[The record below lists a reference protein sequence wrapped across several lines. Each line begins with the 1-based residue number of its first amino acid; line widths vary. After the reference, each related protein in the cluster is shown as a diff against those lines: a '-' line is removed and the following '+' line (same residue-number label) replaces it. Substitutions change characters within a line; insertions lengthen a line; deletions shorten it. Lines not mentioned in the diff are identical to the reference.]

1 MTVTA
6 SPTGPVS
13 IGTDLTLQCSAED
26 PTGSGLTYQW
36 LKNGTLISG
45 EPSPTLMVTVMGP
58 KEGGIYTC
66 RVSNRVGQGE
76 ASVTVEVI
84 GELLVLMLPWLQ
96 ENYIYW
102 YSTSMC
108 IVIQPYVA
116 ECRCLNMCI
125 LTWSDWRKLQ

>member
-1 MTVTA
+1 MECGPTNVTVTA

-13 IGTDLTLQCSAED
+13 IGTDLTLQCLAED

-45 EPSPTLMVTVMGP
+45 ELSPTFMVTVMGP
-58 KEGGIYTC
+58 QVGGIYTC

-84 GELLVLMLPWLQ
+84 GEWLVLMLPWLQ
-96 ENYIYW
+96 E
-102 YSTSMC
+102 YSGGVS
-108 IVIQPYVA
+108 A
-116 ECRCLNMCI
+116 LECALYKHAAKSECLNLCI
-125 LTWSDWRKLQ
+125 ALT

>member
-1 MTVTA
+1 MECGPANVTVTA

-45 EPSPTLMVTVMGP
+45 EVPSTLMVTVTGA
-58 KEGGIYTC
+58 KEGGTYTC

-84 GELLVLMLPWLQ
+84 GEWLVLMLPWLQ
-96 ENYIYW
+96 DYYAGVLLVCTLSYNH
-102 YSTSMC
+102 M
-108 IVIQPYVA
+108 
-116 ECRCLNMCI
+116 
-125 LTWSDWRKLQ
+125 

>member
-1 MTVTA
+1 MECGPANVTVTA

-13 IGTDLTLQCSAED
+13 IGTDLTFQCSAED

-45 EPSPTLMVTVMGP
+45 EFSPTLMVTVTGP
-58 KEGGIYTC
+58 EEGGTYTC

-84 GELLVLMLPWLQ
+84 GEWLVLMLPDQSGGMLVCMCG
-96 ENYIYW
+96 ERTY
-102 YSTSMC
+102 TS
-108 IVIQPYVA
+108 I
-116 ECRCLNMCI
+116 
-125 LTWSDWRKLQ
+125 